1 MWCGRM
7 RREAGSA
14 ENSRGKKEDPLNLS
28 RAGASLA
35 LALLIGHLGYG
46 KSPAQAT
53 NLQKSATKQA
63 SKATAAKPASPA
75 TPAARATP
83 ATPATPASSE
93 ARAKGRIWT
102 SQTTGK
108 EYRVWTEK
116 EQFHAEWTNVP
127 PEFAAK
133 GAHIRSTGTR
143 KGQKWLGES
152 QNYLPCS
159 AGEGKQEHIANFC
172 QLTTGFEVDSMSA
185 TRITGRGEA
194 LKRFDC
200 AKCKVLEKEWK
211 NFVWVPKK

>member
-1 MWCGRM
+1 M
-7 RREAGSA
+7 RREAGIA

-53 NLQKSATKQA
+53 DSQKSAKKQA
-63 SKATAAKPASPA
+63 SKATA
-75 TPAARATP
+75 

-93 ARAKGRIWT
+93 ARAKGRIWK

-159 AGEGKQEHIANFC
+159 AGEGKQQHIANFC